1 MNIDN
6 RCFTFFNQ
14 SQFAQFSGNFN
25 PIHLDQIEVR
35 KTITNQ
41 PIVHGAYSFLWMLE
55 CLIQREESVFANYDI
70 RFANQ
75 LNLEQEVSAF
85 WDRESKKLKLFGK
98 NDLIHVS
105 MRYEDNNSALRFLS
119 LLLEDYEERYELD

>member
-1 MNIDN
+1 MNIGN
-6 RCFTFFNQ
+6 RHFTYFNQ
-14 SQFAQFSGNFN
+14 SQFAQFSGDFN
-25 PIHLDQIEVR
+25 PIHLDQIEAR
-35 KTITNQ
+35 KTIAGQ
-41 PIVHGAYSFLWMLE
+41 SIVHGVHSFLWMLE

-119 LLLEDYEERYELD
+119 LLLEERYELDS

>member
-1 MNIDN
+1 
-6 RCFTFFNQ
+6 
-14 SQFAQFSGNFN
+14 
-25 PIHLDQIEVR
+25 
-35 KTITNQ
+35 
-41 PIVHGAYSFLWMLE
+41 MLE

-105 MRYEDNNSALRFLS
+105 MRYEDNNSALRFSS